1 MPRGINDFDTG
12 RIQGRNVGNANSSNI
27 VAPGIVTDGLY
38 LHLDA
43 GNYNS
48 YPIANTTWYDL
59 SDRRNNANLV
69 NGPTYSRDGGGA
81 IVFDGSNDY
90 ATVPSSAR
98 TFSQVTFM
106 AWIKRNGAS
115 PQWAGIIL
123 NRDTG
128 IPGSACGIVFRN
140 LTNQLGYLWAGD
152 GFGFV
157 SNLTPPDGAWCL
169 VGASMVGNIST
180 LFLAQA
186 SGTSTAVDTARLTTS
201 VTWAANNLYVGYDP
215 SWNVYKGSMAQA
227 LIYTRA
233 LSVQEMQQN
242 FNATR
247 ARFNI

>member
-1 MPRGINDFDTG
+1 MPRGINPYDEA
-12 RIQGRNVGNANSSNI
+12 RLQGRNVANANSLNI
-27 VAPGIVTDGLY
+27 VSPGIVTDSLY
-38 LHLDA
+38 LDLDA

-48 YPIANTTWYDL
+48 YPLSGTTWYGL
-59 SDRRNNANLV
+59 SIRRNATLT
-69 NGPTYSRDGGGA
+69 NGPTYSMDGGGA

-90 ATVPSSAR
+90 AFVPSSAR
-98 TFSQVTFM
+98 TFSEATFM

-115 PQWAGIIL
+115 GQWAGYIF

-128 IPGSACGIVFRN
+128 IPASATGLMSRGT
-140 LTNQLGYLWAGD
+140 TNQLGYIWAGD

-157 SNLTPPDGAWCL
+157 SNLTPPDGQWCL
-169 VGASMVGNIST
+169 IGGSFIGNTAT

-186 SGTSTAVDTARLTTS
+186 SGTSTAVDTAKLTASATF
-201 VTWAANNLYVGYDP
+201 APNNLYIAYDP
-215 SWNVYKGSMAQA
+215 AWNTYKGSMAQA

-247 ARFNI
+247 ARFGI

>member
-27 VAPGIVTDGLY
+27 VSPSIVTDSLY
-38 LHLDA
+38 MYVDA

-48 YPIANTTWYDL
+48 YPITGTSWYDL
-59 SDRRNNANLV
+59 SDRRSNATLV
-69 NGPTYSRDGGGA
+69 NGPTYSTDGGGA

-90 ATVPSSAR
+90 ATVPSNR
-98 TFSQVTFM
+98 TFSQATFM
-106 AWIKRNGAS
+106 AWVKRNGAS
-115 PQWAGIIL
+115 GQWAGYVF

-128 IPGSACGIVFRN
+128 LPTSATGLMSRST
-140 LTNQLGYLWAGD
+140 TNQLGYIWAGD

-169 VGASMVGNIST
+169 IGGSFIGSRAT
-180 LFLAQA
+180 LFLAQS
-186 SGTSTAVDTARLTTS
+186 SGTSTALDTAKNTS
-201 VTWAANNLYVGYDP
+201 SVAFNNLYIAYDP
-215 SWNVYKGSMAQA
+215 AWNVYKGSMAQA

-242 FNATR
+242 FDAMR

>member
-1 MPRGINDFDTG
+1 MPRGINAYDEG
-12 RIQGRNVGNANSSNI
+12 RLQGRNVENADSVSI
-27 VAPGIVTDGLY
+27 ISPGIVTDGLY

-48 YPIANTTWYDL
+48 YPIANTRWYDL

-98 TFSQVTFM
+98 TFSQATFM

-115 PQWAGIIL
+115 SQWAGFIV

-128 IPGSACGIVFRN
+128 IPGSECGINFRG
-140 LTNQLGYLWAGD
+140 TSNQLGYLWAGD

-169 VGASMVGNIST
+169 IGGSLISNIAT

-186 SGTSTAVDTARLTTS
+186 SGTSTAVDTAKLTTS
-201 VTWAANNLYVGYDP
+201 VTFAANNLYIAYDP
-215 SWNVYKGSMAQA
+215 AWNVYKGSMAQA